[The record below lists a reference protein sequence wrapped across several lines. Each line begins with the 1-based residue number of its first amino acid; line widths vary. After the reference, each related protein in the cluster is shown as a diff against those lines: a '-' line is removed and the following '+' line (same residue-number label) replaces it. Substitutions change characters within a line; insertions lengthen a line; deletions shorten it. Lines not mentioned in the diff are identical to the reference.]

1 MKKSLLFKPHSIPIC
16 IKKKKKEIYDLFVNY
31 KDYSIMLYKVFPQSK
46 IIMGSVEV
54 IESEEEAV
62 CEREEQPV

>member
-16 IKKKKKEIYDLFVNY
+16 IKKKKEIYDLFVNY